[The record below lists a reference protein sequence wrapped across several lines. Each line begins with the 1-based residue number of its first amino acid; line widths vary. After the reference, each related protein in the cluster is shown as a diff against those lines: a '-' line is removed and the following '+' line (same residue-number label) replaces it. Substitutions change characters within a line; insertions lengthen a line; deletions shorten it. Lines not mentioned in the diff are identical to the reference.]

1 MNKEI
6 KVKVR
11 EDHIFDGEPENSS
24 CCAIALACEDV
35 LTRLDMWDNVDQ
47 RFEMSVDA
55 DAYIV
60 IKDKSSGEF
69 IYEMLMEEEDRNF
82 CSDFIHRFDNQHEY
96 YDNQEEKD
104 RDLKPYQFT
113 ARLVKEDDE

>member
-1 MNKEI
+1 MNNLRNSMNKEI

-35 LTRLDMWDNVDQ
+35 LTDMNIWDVDQ

-60 IKDKSSGEF
+60 IKD
-69 IYEMLMEEEDRNF
+69 
-82 CSDFIHRFDNQHEY
+82 
-96 YDNQEEKD
+96 
-104 RDLKPYQFT
+104 
-113 ARLVKEDDE
+113 